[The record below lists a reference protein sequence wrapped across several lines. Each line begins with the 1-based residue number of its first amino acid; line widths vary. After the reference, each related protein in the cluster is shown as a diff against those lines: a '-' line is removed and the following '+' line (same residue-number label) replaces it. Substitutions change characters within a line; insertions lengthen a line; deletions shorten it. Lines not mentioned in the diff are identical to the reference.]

1 MSGGNDWFYVKPA
14 SGLWWFVIA
23 WKRKH
28 HAKENG

>member
-14 SGLWWFVIA
+14 SGLWWFIA